1 MENASKALIIAGAI
15 LLSILIIA
23 LGIYVFN
30 MAKNATNTD
39 ALDELAINTFNA
51 NFESYAGKQIGNQ
64 VKTLLSNVI
73 SSAGTNQNS
82 DERLPDITYI
92 DWNGSKSTGPVFN
105 IGSIS
110 NFGRSAGG
118 SNIISDVSNTNIAA
132 IQTLSSKIANT
143 HQYTVEFGKSNE
155 GIINQITISY

>member
-51 NFESYAGKQIGNQ
+51 NFESYSGKQTGNQ
-64 VKTLLSNVI
+64 VKTLLNNVI

-92 DWNGSKSTGPVFN
+92 DANSKGPVFN
-105 IGSIS
+105 IGSQQSRGAQGI
-110 NFGRSAGG
+110 
-118 SNIISDVSNTNIAA
+118 NIISDVSNTNIPN
-132 IQTLSSKIANT
+132 IQSLSSKIANT
-143 HQYTVEFGKSNE
+143 HQYTVEFNKSNE
-155 GIINQITISY
+155 GIIDHITINY